1 MSVENFD
8 AQQTMRRREKNAL
21 SENAMMGEGGQK
33 DKSAIV
39 CMRVCVYAGE
49 NESEQATKSALL
61 QRWCSGVG
69 EETAKVQS
77 PFPIFFVFI
86 PVTLISNASRLYVKQ
101 KGFQEGSPK
110 LRRMEK
116 SRRTT

>member
-1 MSVENFD
+1 MNALSCGMSVENFD

-77 PFPIFFVFI
+77 PFPIFFCFYPGDIDKQCITFI
-86 PVTLISNASRLYVKQ
+86 CKTKRI
-101 KGFQEGSPK
+101 
-110 LRRMEK
+110 
-116 SRRTT
+116 SRRFS